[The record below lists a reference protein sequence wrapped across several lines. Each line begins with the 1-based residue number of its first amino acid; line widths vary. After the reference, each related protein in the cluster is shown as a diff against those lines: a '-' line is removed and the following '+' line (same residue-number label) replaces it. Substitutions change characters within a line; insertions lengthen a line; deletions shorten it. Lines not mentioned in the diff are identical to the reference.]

1 MLVLSN
7 ACLDGM
13 PLMRGEESLLLQK
26 RKNEQCQESGPDQMQ
41 AGRKERQT
49 YVNHSTKSIS
59 LPYPSK

>member
-1 MLVLSN
+1 VLVLSN

-41 AGRKERQT
+41 AKNQQGKPE
-49 YVNHSTKSIS
+49 VNE
-59 LPYPSK
+59 

>member
-41 AGRKERQT
+41 A
-49 YVNHSTKSIS
+49 
-59 LPYPSK
+59 